1 MYPEGLS
8 RPPRAYRNARPST
21 HAPPSPG
28 ASHDGKWRSLP
39 ETAFDAAGWRSP
51 ARTTS
56 ELSREPP
63 SGPARTTSGLPL
75 DLSGNVAPL
84 HRSRNV
90 RGVNATEALDLP
102 MVEEDLQRLEPLLA
116 GSVVTGESFL
126 DDVTTH
132 LIAAGGKRLR
142 PALALVAATRGE
154 RAASEDDLLGGVAVE
169 LVHLASLYHDDV
181 IDEAT
186 VRRNVQSVNSRYG
199 NLVAIVAGDYL
210 LSRSA
215 AIAAALGTEAAG
227 LLATTLGQLCQ
238 GQIIEVRSCFKT
250 DRSEE
255 DYFSAI
261 AGKTAALMS
270 TSCRIGALTSGA
282 RRDEVDAFTQFGRA
296 FGMVFQLRD
305 DVLDVVAEDG
315 ELGKPPGQDLAEG
328 VYTLPVLVAL
338 RDPDA
343 GPELRTLLGQP
354 LGQPEREK
362 ARSIVSESGAV
373 AATVAVARRHLA
385 HAVAATK
392 GIGPRHVAQGLERLA
407 SSLLDDLPA

>member
-1 MYPEGLS
+1 VL
-8 RPPRAYRNARPST
+8 
-21 HAPPSPG
+21 
-28 ASHDGKWRSLP
+28 
-39 ETAFDAAGWRSP
+39 
-51 ARTTS
+51 
-56 ELSREPP
+56 
-63 SGPARTTSGLPL
+63 
-75 DLSGNVAPL
+75 
-84 HRSRNV
+84 
-90 RGVNATEALDLP
+90 GVNVTEVLNLP
-102 MVEEDLQRLEPLLA
+102 SVDTDLQRLEPLLA
-116 GSVVTGESFL
+116 GSVMTGDSFL

-142 PALALVAATRGE
+142 PALSLVAATRGE
-154 RAASEDDLLGGVAVE
+154 RVATDEDLLGGVAVE

-186 VRRNVQSVNSRYG
+186 VRRNVESVNSRYG

-215 AIAAALGTEAAG
+215 AIAAGLGTEIAG
-227 LLATTLGQLCQ
+227 LLARTLGHLCQ
-238 GQIIEVRSCFKT
+238 GQIVEVSSCFKT

-255 DYFSAI
+255 DYFAAI

-282 RRDEVDAFTQFGRA
+282 RRDEVEAFTSFGRA

-305 DVLDVVAEDG
+305 DVLDLVAEDG

-328 VYTLPVLVAL
+328 VYTLPVLLAL

-354 LGQPEREK
+354 LAQPEREK
-362 ARSIVSESGAV
+362 ARAIVSESKAIAG
-373 AATVAVARRHLA
+373 TVAIARRHLA
-385 HAVAATK
+385 DAVAATD
-392 GIGPRHVAQGLERLA
+392 GIGPSHVADGLARLA
-407 SSLLDDLPA
+407 GSLLSDLPH

>member
-1 MYPEGLS
+1 ML
-8 RPPRAYRNARPST
+8 
-21 HAPPSPG
+21 
-28 ASHDGKWRSLP
+28 
-39 ETAFDAAGWRSP
+39 
-51 ARTTS
+51 
-56 ELSREPP
+56 
-63 SGPARTTSGLPL
+63 
-75 DLSGNVAPL
+75 V
-84 HRSRNV
+84 
-90 RGVNATEALDLP
+90 VNATEALDLP
-102 MVEEDLQRLEPLLA
+102 MVDGDLQRLEPLLA
-116 GSVVTGESFL
+116 GSVMTGDGFL

-154 RAASEDDLLGGVAVE
+154 RCASEDDLLGGVAVE

-186 VRRNVQSVNSRYG
+186 VRRNVESVNSRYG

-215 AIAAALGTEAAG
+215 AIAAALGTEIAG
-227 LLATTLGQLCQ
+227 LLARTLGQLCQ
-238 GQIIEVRSCFKT
+238 GQIVEVRSCFKT
-250 DRSEE
+250 DRSED

-282 RRDEVDAFTQFGRA
+282 RRDEVDAFTRFGHA
-296 FGMVFQLRD
+296 FGMAFQIRD
-305 DVLDVVAEDG
+305 DMLDVIADDG

-328 VYTLPVLVAL
+328 VYTLPVLLAL

-354 LGQPEREK
+354 LGLPEREK
-362 ARSIVSESGAV
+362 ARSIVSESKAV
-373 AATVAVARRHLA
+373 GTTVAVARLHIADAL
-385 HAVAATK
+385 AATE
-392 GIGPRHVAQGLERLA
+392 GIDPPHVADGLARLA
-407 SSLLDDLPA
+407 TSLLHDMPG

>member
-1 MYPEGLS
+1 VL
-8 RPPRAYRNARPST
+8 
-21 HAPPSPG
+21 
-28 ASHDGKWRSLP
+28 
-39 ETAFDAAGWRSP
+39 
-51 ARTTS
+51 
-56 ELSREPP
+56 
-63 SGPARTTSGLPL
+63 
-75 DLSGNVAPL
+75 
-84 HRSRNV
+84 
-90 RGVNATEALDLP
+90 GVNVTEVLNLP
-102 MVEEDLQRLEPLLA
+102 SVDTDLQRLEPLLA
-116 GSVVTGESFL
+116 GSVMTGDSFL

-142 PALALVAATRGE
+142 PALSLVAATRGQRVATE
-154 RAASEDDLLGGVAVE
+154 EDLLGGVAVE

-186 VRRNVQSVNSRYG
+186 VRRNVESVNSRYG

-215 AIAAALGTEAAG
+215 AIAAGLGTEIAG
-227 LLATTLGQLCQ
+227 LLARTLGHLCQ
-238 GQIIEVRSCFKT
+238 GQIVEVSSCFKT

-255 DYFSAI
+255 DYFAAI

-282 RRDEVDAFTQFGRA
+282 RRDEVEAFTSFGRA

-305 DVLDVVAEDG
+305 DVLDLVAEDG

-328 VYTLPVLVAL
+328 VYTLPVLLAL

-354 LGQPEREK
+354 LAQPEREK
-362 ARSIVSESGAV
+362 ARAIVSESKAIAG
-373 AATVAVARRHLA
+373 TVAIARRHLA
-385 HAVAATK
+385 DAVAATD
-392 GIGPRHVAQGLERLA
+392 GIGPSHVADGLARLA
-407 SSLLDDLPA
+407 GSLLSDLPH